1 MIKITNN
8 NDLNILEKY
17 EEKAVADFVLG
28 RLLTDYQIDDIREF
42 GSIFVISDINEFDDF
57 RSLGLYEP
65 INRNLEFKDTIHIK
79 KCNQEVI
86 ILLGCIVV
94 SDDYAIDIIV
104 REDIL
109 TDSQKER
116 FSSDIVN
123 REYELKEGKIIENG
137 NL

>member
-1 MIKITNN
+1 MIKISNN
-8 NDLNILEKY
+8 NDFNMLENY
-17 EEKAVADFVLG
+17 EEKAVAEFVLG
-28 RLLTDYQIDDIREF
+28 GILTDYQIDDIREF
-42 GSIFVISDINEFDDF
+42 GSIIVISDINEFDDF

-94 SDDYAIDIIV
+94 YNDYAIDIIV

-109 TDSQKER
+109 TDSQKEK
-116 FSSDIVN
+116 FLSDIVN
-123 REYELKEGKIIENG
+123 CEYELKEGKIIEK
-137 NL
+137 

>member
-1 MIKITNN
+1 MIKMTNKKDAN
-8 NDLNILEKY
+8 LLENFA
-17 EEKAVADFVLG
+17 EKAAVDFVLG
-28 RLLTDYQIDDIREF
+28 GLLTDYQIDDIREF
-42 GSIFVISDINEFDDF
+42 GSIFVISNSNEFDDF

-79 KCNQEVI
+79 QCNQEVI

-94 SDDYAIDIIV
+94 YDDYAIDIIV

-109 TDSQKER
+109 TESQKER

-123 REYELKEGKIIENG
+123 REYELKEGKIIENC
-137 NL
+137 NF